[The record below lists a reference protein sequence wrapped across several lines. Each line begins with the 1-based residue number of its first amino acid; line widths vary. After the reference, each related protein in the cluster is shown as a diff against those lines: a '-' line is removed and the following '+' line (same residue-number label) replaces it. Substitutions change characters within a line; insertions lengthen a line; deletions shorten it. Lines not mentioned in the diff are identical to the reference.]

1 MKPQDLQPVIDT
13 IWEEQQ
19 NGIHC
24 PADLRGQL
32 DVESG
37 YRVQLALLDR
47 AVKAH
52 QAQAGWKVGLTAEAI
67 QKQVGHFERVFGY
80 LLEANRLASGA
91 SLVVEELIRPTIEP
105 ELCLILGQPLK
116 GPGVT
121 VEQARAAIVAAAPAV
136 EVVERRGDFVADI
149 PLSLADNTQ
158 QRYFVAGPPM
168 QPLPAALPLGEVTL
182 QVLVNG
188 EVVDQAKGTAV
199 LDTPAGSVAW
209 LANRL
214 ADFGRRLEPG
224 MQIMSGSFTKQIAIT
239 KGDVLEARFDPVGS
253 VTVEFT

>member
-1 MKPQDLQPVIDT
+1 MKLQDLQPVIDS

-37 YRVQLALLDR
+37 YHVQLALLDR
-47 AVKAH
+47 AIKAG

-80 LLEANRLASGA
+80 LLEANHLASGA
-91 SLVVEELIRPTIEP
+91 ALVADELIRPTIEP
-105 ELCLILGQPLK
+105 ELCLTLGTALK

-121 VEQARAAIVAAAPAV
+121 IEEARAAIVAAAPAM

-149 PLSLADNTQ
+149 PLSLADNIQ
-158 QRYFVAGPPM
+158 QRHFVTGLSR
-168 QPLPAALPLGEVTL
+168 QPLPPDLALGEVSL

-188 EVVDQAKGTAV
+188 EVVDQAQGNAV

-214 ADFGRRLEPG
+214 ADFGRRLEAG
-224 MQIMSGSFTKQIAIT
+224 TQIMSGSFTKQIAIT

-253 VTVEFT
+253 VTVEVT